1 MTTIAVDAMGG
12 DFAPRIEVEGSLLA
26 ARQHGVR
33 VILVG
38 REDELRAE
46 LARHSARS
54 LPIEIV
60 HAPEVITMDD
70 TAARAFRKK
79 RDSSIHVAARLVRDG
94 RADGFVSAGN
104 TGAVMTI
111 ARFMLGSLPSVDR
124 PALAGP
130 FPTSK
135 GTPVV
140 ILDIGANVDCKPHH
154 LEQFAVMGEVYY
166 RATFG
171 VPHPKIGL
179 LSIGEEAHKGNEL
192 VRETHARMKHLP
204 LNFVGNVEGPD
215 VYHGRVHVVVCD
227 GFIGNVV
234 LKVSEGL
241 VEAVT
246 HLLKEALSSTLSSK
260 VGYVLSRRAYEN
272 FKKRLDYSEHG
283 GALLLGIKGTCVI
296 CHGRSNVNAIK
307 NAVRVAA
314 EFSEG
319 RINEKIEKELE
330 SVAVTGR

>member
-12 DFAPRIEVEGSLLA
+12 DFAPRIEVEGAILA
-26 ARQHGVR
+26 ARQHGTR

-38 REDELRAE
+38 REDEIARE
-46 LARHSARS
+46 LARHHPRA
-54 LPIEIV
+54 LAIEIV
-60 HAPEVITMDD
+60 HAPEVITMED

-79 RDSSIHVAARLVRDG
+79 RDSSIHVATRLVRDG
-94 RADGFVSAGN
+94 KADGVVSAGN

-111 ARFMLGSLPSVDR
+111 ARFLLGSLPSVDR

-130 FPTSK
+130 FPTSR

-140 ILDIGANVDCKPHH
+140 ILDIGANVDCKPLH
-154 LEQFAVMGEVYY
+154 LEQFAVMGAVYY
-166 RATFG
+166 RTIFG
-171 VPHPKIGL
+171 VPHPKVGL
-179 LSIGEEAHKGNEL
+179 LSIGEEEHKGNEL
-192 VRETHARMKHLP
+192 VRETHARLKHLP
-204 LNFVGNVEGPD
+204 VNFVGNVEGPD

-234 LKVSEGL
+234 LKISEGL

-246 HLLKEALSSTLSSK
+246 HLLKEALSSTLTSK
-260 VGYVLSRRAYEN
+260 VGYVLSRRAFAD

-296 CHGRSNVNAIK
+296 SHGRSNVNAIK

-314 EFSEG
+314 EFSQG

-330 SVAVTGR
+330 SLAVESR